1 MERDLIERVDVF
13 PYRHRVGEAMS
24 SPAVTA
30 PPDATLAQAAQMM
43 SAHAVSSV
51 LIVDDLGRLVGIVT
65 EHDLVRAVA
74 EGGAAALE
82 PRLDTIMAG
91 PVATV
96 PADAFLYSA
105 LARMARRRLRQLA
118 VLDPASGRLV
128 GVISAGAL
136 LKERANQALMLGDEI
151 AEAGSGADMA
161 EVRAR
166 LPALAR
172 ALLAEKLSALDA
184 AAVLS
189 AVLRDMSA
197 RAAELAAEAMRA
209 AGKGEAPAAW
219 CYLVLGSGGR
229 GESLLAA
236 DQDNALV
243 HAGREKEDDAWFA
256 ELGRRASDT
265 LNEAGIRY
273 CRGKVMASEPSC
285 RHSLVGWRAQIERWA
300 TNPDEGA
307 LLSVDIFFD
316 FEPVF
321 GDRELAR
328 RLRDMALSTARR
340 APLLLGRLAGQL
352 AERETVLNIFGGFRT
367 EAGRIDLKRGGLLQL
382 TAGARLLAL
391 RRGEAAT
398 QTPARLAA
406 AAKAGL
412 LNESDLAGL
421 LDAQEL
427 ILRAILEQQIIDL
440 EAGREP
446 SAKVEVKRFTR
457 FERRR
462 LKEALRLVDVM
473 DLIVRNAIA
482 V

>member
-1 MERDLIERVDVF
+1 MERALIERVDVF

-30 PPDATLAQAAQMM
+30 PPDATLARAAQLM
-43 SAHAVSSV
+43 SARAVSSV
-51 LIVDDLGRLVGIVT
+51 LVVDDVGRLLGIVT
-65 EHDLVRAVA
+65 GYDLALAVA
-74 EGGAAALE
+74 ESGAAALE
-82 PRLDTIMAG
+82 RRLDAIMAR

-96 PADAFLYSA
+96 PSDAFLYAA
-105 LARMARRRLRQLA
+105 LARMARRGFRQLA
-118 VLDPASGRLV
+118 VTDPASGQVV

-151 AEAGSGADMA
+151 AEARSGAEMA
-161 EVRAR
+161 QIRAR

-172 ALLAEKLSALDA
+172 ALLAEKLSALDT

-197 RAAELAAEAMRA
+197 RAAELAAEAMRRE
-209 AGKGEAPAAW
+209 GKGEAPATW

-256 ELGRRASDT
+256 ELGRRASDM
-265 LNEAGIRY
+265 LNEAGIPY

-285 RHSLVGWRAQIERWA
+285 RHSLVGWRAQIEHWA
-300 TNPDEGA
+300 ANPDEAA

-316 FEPVF
+316 FDPVF
-321 GDRELAR
+321 GDRALAR
-328 RLRDMALSTARR
+328 RLRDMALAAAGR
-340 APLLLGRLAGQL
+340 APLLLARLGAAL
-352 AERETVLNIFGGFRT
+352 TERVGALNMFGGFRT
-367 EAGRIDLKRGGLLQL
+367 EAGRAGLKRGGLLPL
-382 TAGARLLAL
+382 TAGARVLAL
-391 RRGEAAT
+391 KLGLAAT
-398 QTPARLAA
+398 STPARLEA

-412 LNESDLAGL
+412 LNENDLAGL
-421 LDAQEL
+421 LEGLEL
-427 ILRAILEQQIIDL
+427 ISRTILEQQILDL
-440 EAGREP
+440 EVGQAP
-446 SAKVEVKRFTR
+446 SARIEVKRLTR
-457 FERRR
+457 FERQR

-473 DLIVRNAIA
+473 DLIVKNAIA
-482 V
+482 G